1 MKKIKENN
9 IMDEMVKRT
18 QVYLNAMY
26 GGNSGY
32 EVIPENGITGWTT
45 IYALTRA
52 LQIELGITATADSF
66 GPTTISKFNS
76 KFPNGIK
83 QQNSSDTTENNIYA
97 IIQGALWCKGYST
110 GATGITKHFYS
121 GTGGAVKKMK
131 EDAGLTNTDSTV
143 TLAVM
148 KALLSMNQYVTLTLR
163 GGNEKIRQIQQHFN
177 NKYIDYIGLAPCD
190 GVYGREMNQAMI
202 KVLQAIEKF
211 SVSEATGYFGEG
223 TKNRLPMLP
232 SKTNEEAIYL
242 FRAALC
248 CNGYDVLL
256 STTWDTALENKIDEF
271 QKDMLLTRTKKADTN
286 TWMALLVSRG
296 NTDRSSNG
304 CDTRF
309 EMTQDRLNILK
320 ANGYEV
326 IGRYLTGGSFKE
338 LREGEVER
346 IISNGMKLFPI
357 FQESGANLEY
367 FTSARGKID
376 AEKSTKAARKYGI
389 PKDSI
394 IYFAVDTDPL
404 DGDITGKIL
413 PYFKSLSENFDPE
426 YKIGVYGT
434 RNVCTQ
440 VCNKGFA
447 ETSFV
452 SDMSYGFSGN
462 MGFKIPQKWNLDQ
475 YYEIKVSESGW
486 DFDLDKTMYSGR
498 FPLVS
503 KVEHS
508 SYERPE
514 IPTVKEPSINTLID
528 DIKNLESMYVT
539 YYEKNV
545 GSTTNPSIVTP
556 NVVVNGITNF
566 LRGEEYEGWQW
577 FFTTGHAVD
586 EAFSNYVK
594 KNNAELYSR
603 LKPYIR
609 KETSKE
615 KRFLLSDGNIGLIDL
630 SHMAAT
636 IEAYLGTGLPPSF
649 WAGWGGDLATGMSD
663 TTINYENKNKDG
675 FEIYKDKD
683 LQTIA
688 NMTIGKNTLTCN
700 YSDFCC
706 DFDAYAIQKKIR
718 SYTDETDYHR
728 FSKAL
733 SWYYTAEYAKRFE
746 QIFDEIGCSKTLG
759 GLKAAVYDKM
769 TGVDEKVGL
778 LLLKADN
785 PSDEVIQV
793 CCSSFANYVYSMI

>member
-475 YYEIKVSESGW
+475 
-486 DFDLDKTMYSGR
+486 
-498 FPLVS
+498 
-503 KVEHS
+503 
-508 SYERPE
+508 
-514 IPTVKEPSINTLID
+514 
-528 DIKNLESMYVT
+528 
-539 YYEKNV
+539 
-545 GSTTNPSIVTP
+545 
-556 NVVVNGITNF
+556 
-566 LRGEEYEGWQW
+566 
-577 FFTTGHAVD
+577 
-586 EAFSNYVK
+586 
-594 KNNAELYSR
+594 
-603 LKPYIR
+603 
-609 KETSKE
+609 
-615 KRFLLSDGNIGLIDL
+615 
-630 SHMAAT
+630 
-636 IEAYLGTGLPPSF
+636 
-649 WAGWGGDLATGMSD
+649 
-663 TTINYENKNKDG
+663 
-675 FEIYKDKD
+675 
-683 LQTIA
+683 
-688 NMTIGKNTLTCN
+688 
-700 YSDFCC
+700 
-706 DFDAYAIQKKIR
+706 
-718 SYTDETDYHR
+718 
-728 FSKAL
+728 
-733 SWYYTAEYAKRFE
+733 
-746 QIFDEIGCSKTLG
+746 
-759 GLKAAVYDKM
+759 
-769 TGVDEKVGL
+769 
-778 LLLKADN
+778 
-785 PSDEVIQV
+785 
-793 CCSSFANYVYSMI
+793 

>member
-1 MKKIKENN
+1 
-9 IMDEMVKRT
+9 MDEMVKRT

-706 DFDAYAIQKKIR
+706 DFDAYAIQKK
-718 SYTDETDYHR
+718 
-728 FSKAL
+728 L
-733 SWYYTAEYAKRFE
+733 
-746 QIFDEIGCSKTLG
+746 
-759 GLKAAVYDKM
+759 
-769 TGVDEKVGL
+769 
-778 LLLKADN
+778 
-785 PSDEVIQV
+785 EVIQMKRIIID
-793 CCSSFANYVYSMI
+793 FQKHYHGIIQQNTQRDLNRFLMRLDAQKL

>member
-1 MKKIKENN
+1 
-9 IMDEMVKRT
+9 MDEMVKRT

-615 KRFLLSDGNIGLIDL
+615 KRLLLSDGNIGLIDL

-706 DFDAYAIQKKIR
+706 DFDAYAIQKK
-718 SYTDETDYHR
+718 
-728 FSKAL
+728 L
-733 SWYYTAEYAKRFE
+733 
-746 QIFDEIGCSKTLG
+746 
-759 GLKAAVYDKM
+759 
-769 TGVDEKVGL
+769 
-778 LLLKADN
+778 
-785 PSDEVIQV
+785 EVIQMKRIIID
-793 CCSSFANYVYSMI
+793 FQKHYHGIIQQNTQRDLNRFLMRLDAQKL

>member
-615 KRFLLSDGNIGLIDL
+615 KRLLLSDGNIGLIDL

-706 DFDAYAIQKKIR
+706 DFDAYAIQKK
-718 SYTDETDYHR
+718 
-728 FSKAL
+728 L
-733 SWYYTAEYAKRFE
+733 
-746 QIFDEIGCSKTLG
+746 
-759 GLKAAVYDKM
+759 
-769 TGVDEKVGL
+769 
-778 LLLKADN
+778 
-785 PSDEVIQV
+785 EVIQMKRIIID
-793 CCSSFANYVYSMI
+793 FQKHYHGIIQQNTQRDLNRFLMRLDAQKL

>member
-1 MKKIKENN
+1 
-9 IMDEMVKRT
+9 MDEMVKRT

-615 KRFLLSDGNIGLIDL
+615 KRLLLSDGNIGLIDL

-649 WAGWGGDLATGMSD
+649 WAGWGGDLATGISD

-700 YSDFCC
+700 Y
-706 DFDAYAIQKKIR
+706 
-718 SYTDETDYHR
+718 
-728 FSKAL
+728 
-733 SWYYTAEYAKRFE
+733 
-746 QIFDEIGCSKTLG
+746 QIF
-759 GLKAAVYDKM
+759 AVILMRMLYRK
-769 TGVDEKVGL
+769 KL
-778 LLLKADN
+778 
-785 PSDEVIQV
+785 EVIQMKRIIID
-793 CCSSFANYVYSMI
+793 FQKHYHGIIQQNTQRDLNRFLMRLDAQKL

>member
-1 MKKIKENN
+1 
-9 IMDEMVKRT
+9 MDEMVKRT

-223 TKNRLPMLP
+223 TKHRLPMLP

-706 DFDAYAIQKKIR
+706 DFDAYAIQKK
-718 SYTDETDYHR
+718 
-728 FSKAL
+728 L
-733 SWYYTAEYAKRFE
+733 
-746 QIFDEIGCSKTLG
+746 
-759 GLKAAVYDKM
+759 
-769 TGVDEKVGL
+769 
-778 LLLKADN
+778 
-785 PSDEVIQV
+785 EVIQMKRIIID
-793 CCSSFANYVYSMI
+793 FQKHYHGIIQQNTQRDLNRFLMRLDAQKL

>member
-1 MKKIKENN
+1 
-9 IMDEMVKRT
+9 
-18 QVYLNAMY
+18 
-26 GGNSGY
+26 
-32 EVIPENGITGWTT
+32 
-45 IYALTRA
+45 
-52 LQIELGITATADSF
+52 
-66 GPTTISKFNS
+66 
-76 KFPNGIK
+76 
-83 QQNSSDTTENNIYA
+83 
-97 IIQGALWCKGYST
+97 
-110 GATGITKHFYS
+110 
-121 GTGGAVKKMK
+121 
-131 EDAGLTNTDSTV
+131 
-143 TLAVM
+143 
-148 KALLSMNQYVTLTLR
+148 
-163 GGNEKIRQIQQHFN
+163 
-177 NKYIDYIGLAPCD
+177 
-190 GVYGREMNQAMI
+190 
-202 KVLQAIEKF
+202 
-211 SVSEATGYFGEG
+211 
-223 TKNRLPMLP
+223 
-232 SKTNEEAIYL
+232 
-242 FRAALC
+242 
-248 CNGYDVLL
+248 
-256 STTWDTALENKIDEF
+256 
-271 QKDMLLTRTKKADTN
+271 
-286 TWMALLVSRG
+286 
-296 NTDRSSNG
+296 
-304 CDTRF
+304 
-309 EMTQDRLNILK
+309 
-320 ANGYEV
+320 
-326 IGRYLTGGSFKE
+326 
-338 LREGEVER
+338 
-346 IISNGMKLFPI
+346 
-357 FQESGANLEY
+357 
-367 FTSARGKID
+367 
-376 AEKSTKAARKYGI
+376 
-389 PKDSI
+389 
-394 IYFAVDTDPL
+394 
-404 DGDITGKIL
+404 
-413 PYFKSLSENFDPE
+413 
-426 YKIGVYGT
+426 
-434 RNVCTQ
+434 
-440 VCNKGFA
+440 
-447 ETSFV
+447 
-452 SDMSYGFSGN
+452 
-462 MGFKIPQKWNLDQ
+462 
-475 YYEIKVSESGW
+475 
-486 DFDLDKTMYSGR
+486 MYSGR

-615 KRFLLSDGNIGLIDL
+615 KRLLLSDGNIGLIDL

-778 LLLKADN
+778 LLLKGDN
-785 PSDEVIQV
+785 PSDEVIQA